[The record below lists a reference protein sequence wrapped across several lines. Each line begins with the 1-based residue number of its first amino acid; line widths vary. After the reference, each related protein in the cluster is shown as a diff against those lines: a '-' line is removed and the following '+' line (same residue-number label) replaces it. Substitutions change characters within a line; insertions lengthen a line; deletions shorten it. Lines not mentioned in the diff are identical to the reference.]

1 MKGEYAMTKK
11 HENCIQEIKLGTIG
25 SGIIVHSILNGVKAT
40 EGISLEAV
48 YSRSKEKG
56 EKLAKEYGASKVYT
70 DLQTFMEDPEINF
83 IYIASPNSLHYQ
95 HAKMALQHNKN
106 VILEKP
112 FCPGKAQVD
121 ELIALAEEKNLYL
134 IDAVVTTFLPNYELL
149 LAQLPKIG
157 KPRIVLCNYSQYSS
171 RYDQLR
177 AGEITN
183 AFNPAFAGGCIQDIN
198 FYNIYFNVALFGK
211 PSRAVYY
218 PNRHSNGIDTSGIIL
233 MQYKTHVSECT
244 GAKDTWGVNSVQIQG
259 EDGYIYIKGGSN
271 GLEEIRVVTKTSE
284 EVYNNQD
291 NPDRWFY
298 EISNMTGLIL
308 NGDRDA
314 FCKRLKITTAV
325 IEVIENARK
334 EAGILFPGE

>member
-1 MKGEYAMTKK
+1 MTKTQE
-11 HENCIQEIKLGTIG
+11 HSIQEIKLGTIG
-25 SGIIVHSILNGVKAT
+25 SGFIVHSILDGVKAT

-56 EKLAKEYGASKVYT
+56 ESLAKEYGASKVYT
-70 DLQTFMEDPEINF
+70 DLQTFMEDPKVNF
-83 IYIASPNSLHYQ
+83 IYIASPNSLHYK
-95 HAKMALQHNKN
+95 HAKMALQYDKN

-112 FCPGKAQVD
+112 FCPEKAQVD

-149 LAQLPKIG
+149 LSQLPKIG
-157 KPRIVLCNYSQYSS
+157 KPRLVLCDYSQYSS

-177 AGEITN
+177 AGEVTN
-183 AFNPAFAGGCIQDIN
+183 VFNPAFAGGCLQDIN
-198 FYNIYFNVALFGK
+198 FYNVYFNVALFGK
-211 PSRAVYY
+211 PSRTVYY
-218 PNRHSNGIDTSGIIL
+218 PNQHQNGIDTSGIVL
-233 MQYKTHVSECT
+233 MQYETHVSECA
-244 GAKDTWGVNSVQIQG
+244 GAKDTWGVNSAQIQG

-284 EVYNNQD
+284 EIYNNQD

-298 EISNMTGLIL
+298 EIQNMTRLIL

-314 FCKRLKITTAV
+314 FRKRLKITTEV
-325 IEVIENARK
+325 MEVIENVRK
-334 EAGILFPGE
+334 DAGILFPAE